1 MHVYSTDGQTHQSTS
16 TCVLVG
22 VFSLIQG
29 AKQSLLKGRW
39 NAFASPVDTF
49 TYRKHVSVF
58 LSLPFQSKDTDKYVT
73 EDEQSLS
80 LATYQ
85 LTTCINLTLWA
96 YDPTYL
102 LQVLTTLLTSFLHSP
117 RASISPPFFLLLL
130 LACLLL
136 HQQLLVLHLPWFN
149 KGFPPLPL
157 LQLLLLQHCTDT
169 LWRASLLTG
178 SKLTQ
183 PHNSSAVFKPDQSPG
198 TERQGWHTSECL
210 GKGGTRNH
218 CRKLVYHWTAALGW
232 ALPTPTLPEFFPWPP
247 FPTWQHWQLS
257 PGVPHPPSLT
267 QHFASSDMWRSNL
280 CPNNLY

>member
-1 MHVYSTDGQTHQSTS
+1 MCTPLMAKPTNQHP
-16 TCVLVG
+16 LVCWR
-22 VFSLIQG
+22 VFSLIPG
-29 AKQSLLKGRW
+29 AKQSEVKCLCTSCGYFHIDKTRLC
-39 NAFASPVDTF
+39 
-49 TYRKHVSVF
+49 VS
-58 LSLPFQSKDTDKYVT
+58 LTSISIRHRTQTCTWWKT
-73 EDEQSLS
+73 EQSLS

-102 LQVLTTLLTSFLHSP
+102 LQMLTTLLTSLLHSP
-117 RASISPPFFLLLL
+117 QASIPPPFLLLL
-130 LACLLL
+130 LSACLLL

-157 LQLLLLQHCTDT
+157 LQLLLFQYCTDT
-169 LWRASLLTG
+169 LSVEPCCWLDQ
-178 SKLTQ
+178 KLTQ
-183 PHNSSAVFKPDQSPG
+183 PHNDSAVFKPDQSPG
-198 TERQGWHTSECL
+198 TERQGWHTSKCL
-210 GKGGTRNH
+210 GKGSSRNH

-232 ALPTPTLPEFFPWPP
+232 ALPTPTLPEFFPRPP

-267 QHFASSDMWRSNL
+267 QHFASSDMCRSNL

>member
-1 MHVYSTDGQTHQSTS
+1 MPLHLLWILSHIESMSLCFSHSHFNQT
-16 TCVLVG
+16 
-22 VFSLIQG
+22 
-29 AKQSLLKGRW
+29 
-39 NAFASPVDTF
+39 
-49 TYRKHVSVF
+49 
-58 LSLPFQSKDTDKYVT
+58 KDTDKYVT

-102 LQVLTTLLTSFLHSP
+102 LQVLTTLLTSLLHSP

-169 LWRASLLTG
+169 LSEEPRCWLDQNWPSHTTVLQFSSQTDPLAQRGRDGTPASAWEKGAPGITAESWFTTEL
-178 SKLTQ
+178 Q
-183 PHNSSAVFKPDQSPG
+183 P
-198 TERQGWHTSECL
+198 
-210 GKGGTRNH
+210 
-218 CRKLVYHWTAALGW
+218 
-232 ALPTPTLPEFFPWPP
+232 
-247 FPTWQHWQLS
+247 
-257 PGVPHPPSLT
+257 
-267 QHFASSDMWRSNL
+267 
-280 CPNNLY
+280 